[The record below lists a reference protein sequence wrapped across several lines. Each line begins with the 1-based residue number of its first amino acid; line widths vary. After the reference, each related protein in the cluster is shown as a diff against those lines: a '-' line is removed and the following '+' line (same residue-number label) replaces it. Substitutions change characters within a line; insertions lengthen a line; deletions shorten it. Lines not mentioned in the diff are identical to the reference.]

1 MNVYD
6 KSHPHNSVFVVQ
18 LQSIIDGAPRV
29 VQTRLKRFGGNWV
42 SVTNDIYG
50 APITTW
56 GDEFD
61 FRIESLT
68 TTRTL
73 TYPEPLRV
81 EPEVGAAVWALNPG
95 CLAGFS
101 KATWAGYSGD
111 KIYLKRGFLFA
122 TQSDA
127 ASAARAIFWGEL

>member
-6 KSHPHNSVFVVQ
+6 KNHPHNAVFVAQ
-18 LQSIIDGAPRV
+18 LQSIIDGSPCA

-42 SVTNDIYG
+42 SIINDIYG

-61 FRIESLT
+61 FRIGPPNV
-68 TTRTL
+68 TRTL

-81 EPEVGAAVWALNPG
+81 VPEVGTAVWILNPG

-101 KATWAGYSGD
+101 KGIWVGYSGD
-111 KIYLKRGFLFA
+111 KIYFKRGFVFA
-122 TQSDA
+122 TESDA
-127 ASAARAIFWGEL
+127 AEAARVIFGG